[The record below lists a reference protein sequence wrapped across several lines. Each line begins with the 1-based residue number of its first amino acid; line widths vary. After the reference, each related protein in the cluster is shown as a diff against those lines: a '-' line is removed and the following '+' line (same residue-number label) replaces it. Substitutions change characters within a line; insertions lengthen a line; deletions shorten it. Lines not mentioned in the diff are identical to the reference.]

1 MSSEVESDGCLEM
14 LMSKPS
20 LTHMLYVTDNEVV
33 RQKETEAWNSKVS
46 VILNLASSK
55 AGKTNK
61 K

>member
-1 MSSEVESDGCLEM
+1 M

-33 RQKETEAWNSKVS
+33 RQKETEACNSKVS